1 MTLRI
6 VIADDEPL
14 ARMRMVNLLTDIA
27 PQCPHVIVGQTG
39 NVAETLELIG
49 REPLDCLLLDIQMPG
64 ASGME
69 VARFLKT
76 QKLMGKHVPAVVFV
90 TAFEQHALQAFDI
103 AATDYLVKP
112 IKAARLLEALERVP
126 RTGGEKQE
134 MITVT
139 ERGRIMRIP
148 VDGVVYLKAELKYVT
163 IRTREREFI
172 TEATLTSLEQKYAD
186 RFIRIHRNALV
197 AKHLIEGVEKSMI
210 PSEDGDAEQQWQ
222 VVLRGVTERLDV
234 SRRQWPVVKA
244 LVKI

>member
-6 VIADDEPL
+6 AIADDEPL

-27 PQCPHVIVGQTG
+27 PQCPHIVVGQAGT
-39 NVAETLELIG
+39 VPEALELIA
-49 REPLDCLLLDIQMPG
+49 REPLDCVLLDVQMPG

-112 IKAARLLEALERVP
+112 VKAARLLEALERVP
-126 RTGGEKQE
+126 RAGDGQQE

-172 TEATLTSLEQKYAD
+172 TEATLTSLEQKYAEK
-186 RFIRIHRNALV
+186 FVRIHRNALV
-197 AKHLIEGVEKSMI
+197 AKHLIEGVEKSFA
-210 PSEDGDAEQQWQ
+210 PSEDGDAEQTWR

>member
-1 MTLRI
+1 MTLR
-6 VIADDEPL
+6 VAIADDEPL

-27 PQCPHVIVGQTG
+27 PEFPHVIVGQAA
-39 NVAETLELIG
+39 NVHETLELLG
-49 REPLDCLLLDIQMPG
+49 REQLDCVLLDIQMPG

-76 QKLMGKHVPAVVFV
+76 QKLMGKQVPAVVFV
-90 TAFEQHALQAFDI
+90 TAYEQHAIQAFDI
-103 AATDYLVKP
+103 AATDYLIKP

-126 RTGGEKQE
+126 RSGAAPQE

-163 IRTREREFI
+163 IRTREREYI

-186 RFIRIHRNALV
+186 KFLRIHRNALV
-197 AKHLIEGVEKSMI
+197 AKHCIQGVEKSF
-210 PSEDGDAEQQWQ
+210 SAGEDGEAEQQWQ
-222 VVLRGVTERLDV
+222 VVLRGVNERLDV
-234 SRRQWPVVKA
+234 SRRQWPLVKA
-244 LVKI
+244 LVRN

>member
-6 VIADDEPL
+6 AIADDEPL
-14 ARMRMVNLLTDIA
+14 ARMRMINLLTDIA
-27 PQCPHVIVGQTG
+27 PQCPHVIVGQAA
-39 NVAETLELIG
+39 NVPETLELLG
-49 REPLDCLLLDIQMPG
+49 REALDCVLLDIQMPG

-90 TAFEQHALQAFDI
+90 TAYDQHALQAFDS

-112 IKAARLLEALERVP
+112 VKAGRLLEALERVP
-126 RTGGEKQE
+126 RNGSTQQD

-163 IRTREREFI
+163 IRTREREYI
-172 TEATLTSLEQKYAD
+172 TEATLTSLEQKYAE
-186 RFIRIHRNALV
+186 RFVRVHRNALV
-197 AKHLIEGVEKSMI
+197 AKHCIEGVEKSTL
-210 PSEDGDAEQQWQ
+210 PSEDGEAEQQWR
-222 VVLRGVTERLDV
+222 VVLRGVAERLDV

-244 LVKI
+244 LVRT